1 MRVLDLNGLQAMI
14 LARMGEGGYPLE
26 SPYGNLADDLWTA
39 GYAGL
44 FAGKTDVRVFKVL
57 SQKKIVPEDAI
68 ALLLFLF
75 HDYEDFQKAALK
87 VQTDDTGTLA
97 ELFPGYI
104 VHSVDHWIAE
114 LECRKCGERFH
125 IHPYA
130 LFLGAGCPKCDREAD
145 PDEVFQRQLHMI
157 GDGTYELEEHFP
169 GYGRPVKIRHKTCG
183 KERNVNATEL
193 IWMEKRC
200 YCETYLR
207 QEELQARIDRAAHA
221 GKYIHVGEI
230 PGR

>member
-1 MRVLDLNGLQAMI
+1 M
-14 LARMGEGGYPLE
+14 
-26 SPYGNLADDLWTA
+26 
-39 GYAGL
+39 
-44 FAGKTDVRVFKVL
+44 
-57 SQKKIVPEDAI
+57 
-68 ALLLFLF
+68 
-75 HDYEDFQKAALK
+75 K

-97 ELFPGYI
+97 ELFRDTSCIPWITGLQNW
-104 VHSVDHWIAE
+104 SVGNA
-114 LECRKCGERFH
+114 GAV
-125 IHPYA
+125 PYPS
-130 LFLGAGCPKCDREAD
+130 LCSFLGAGCPKCDREAD

-221 GKYIHVGEI
+221 ENTYTLVKYRGGKGIGQFVTLRHEECGGEFTVSLREFERAPFCRCCRSGQAVVDRFGERFHELMGDEYEMVTPI
-230 PGR
+230 RDCQR